1 MTSIENSLTNQKR
14 DLLKLLLNKKGINLQ
29 TETIL
34 PRPNS
39 EPAPLSFGQEQLW
52 FLSQIQDNTTYNL
65 PLALQISGS
74 LNISVL
80 EQVITEIVRRH
91 EILRTNFQQIEGK
104 NLQVIRPEINISL
117 QVINLEQIT
126 AKQQLQNVER
136 LINQETDKIFNLSED
151 DLFQSTLYQLNQNSY
166 ILLLNMH
173 HIISDGW
180 SIGILLQELS
190 TLYGAYLAGNKSPL
204 PDLQIQYADY
214 AIWQKEK
221 FTSEIRE
228 KQLNY
233 WKQQLADIPPLL
245 ELPTDKPRP
254 PIQSFRGGIW
264 EFSINS
270 NLSQKIRTLT
280 QQSDATLFMTML
292 AAFVILLYR
301 CSGQDDILIG
311 SPMAGRNRQEIQSL
325 IGYFVNTVVLR
336 TKLTGNPNFREILNQ
351 VRQVATD
358 AHNYQDI
365 PYNQVVEALNP
376 QRNLSYNPV
385 FQILFDLQH
394 SLTDKLQLPGLTLQP
409 FLGEHSTSKFDLS
422 LIIEDRGTELI
433 GAWEYSSDLFTQEAI
448 SRITENFQTLLNG
461 IVNNPETPINQLPI
475 ISAFEQQQILEK
487 WNNTQ
492 QDYPESFCIHELFT
506 QQVIKTPDAIAVKFG
521 NQQLTYTQL
530 NQKANQLANYLQNC
544 GVTSEVLVGLYL
556 ERSLD
561 ILIAILAILKAGG
574 AYLPL
579 DPKYPQTR
587 LTDILNDSQVSIIL
601 TQEKLLTSL
610 SSPLPRGETPLTPY
624 QGKIILLDTDLTI
637 ISQQNIETPISAIKP
652 DNLAYVI
659 YTSGS
664 TGKPKGVMITHQ
676 NIVNHATSIID
687 KYQINSHDRILQF
700 TTFIFDVAAE
710 EIFPA
715 WLSGATLIICPQE
728 MVTNLIEFSQFLA
741 QESLTVV
748 NLPTPYWQ
756 EWVLEIDRKI
766 SQIPDSLRLVIT
778 GSDQVL
784 PEKLALWQKLVT
796 EKRQNIQ
803 WINAYGL
810 TETTITSTVY
820 QLPVNYQLNT
830 THSVPIGR
838 PIANTEIYILD
849 QNLQPVPIGI
859 PGELHIGGA
868 GLARGYLNRKQLTN
882 EKFISNPIS
891 SSKSSRLYKT
901 GDLARYLPDGNI
913 EFLGRIDYQV
923 KIRGFRIELGEI
935 EAVLA
940 QHPLVKSSAVIV
952 REIQPGNKQLIAY
965 VVTEDHSNIQQDLR
979 SFLKQNLPDYML
991 PAFFVRLAE
1000 LPLTPTGKINRRA
1013 LSALMLE
1020 LNHEIDYIL
1029 PRNPL
1034 EQKLAEIWCQVL
1046 GLEKVSVEENFFNLG
1061 GHSLATIQII
1071 SRIRET
1077 LEIDLP
1083 LQYLFTEPTIAGLTK
1098 IINQLLQT
1106 ADHITPIDDFYIDA
1120 ILDSSI
1126 KPQNLPQQFTNQL
1139 QHILLTGATGFLGV
1153 HLLHELL
1160 EKTSANIHC
1169 LVRAENVSE
1178 ARNKLK
1184 NKLSFYQLWN
1194 EQDSQRIIPIIGNLE
1209 KNLLGLSEKEF
1220 QDLASQIDMIYHSG
1234 ASVNLIYPYSVL
1246 KPANVLGTQEILRLA
1261 SQIKIKPVH
1270 FVSTTSVFCPE
1281 NYPENEVLLESDPLD
1296 YYQGLVGGYPQSKWV
1311 AEKLVMQ
1318 ARERGL
1324 PVTIYRAAR
1333 IIGHS
1338 QIGICNTEDL
1348 FSRII
1353 TTCMQLGATPNID
1366 WEDNLTPV
1374 DYVSQAI
1381 VYLSFQKE
1389 SLGKAFHLLNPQIIS
1404 MNHLFNLIRKLGY
1417 QLPQISYDQWYY
1429 QLINLMQKSADKKL
1443 EIMSAFFPPTSQQ
1456 KIPEPKFD
1464 YQNTVK
1470 GLFGA
1475 NINCPPINENLLSQ
1489 YFKNDNFIY
1498 SK

>member
-1 MTSIENSLTNQKR
+1 MTSTENSLTNQKR

-29 TETIL
+29 TEIIL

-39 EPAPLSFGQEQLW
+39 EPAPLSFSQEQLW
-52 FLSQIQDNTTYNL
+52 FLSQMQDNTTYNM

-80 EQVITEIVRRH
+80 EQAITEIVRRH
-91 EILRTNFQQIEGK
+91 EILRTNFQQIEAK

-117 QVINLEQIT
+117 QVINLDQIP
-126 AKQQLQNVER
+126 AKQQLQNVQQ
-136 LINQETDKIFNLSED
+136 LINQEIDKIFNLSED

-166 ILLLNMH
+166 VLLLNMH

-180 SIGILLQELS
+180 STGILLQELS
-190 TLYGAYLAGNKSPL
+190 TLYRAYLAGNKSPL

-214 AIWQKEK
+214 AIWQKQK

-233 WKQQLADIPPLL
+233 WKEQLADIPPLL

-301 CSGQDDILIG
+301 YSGQDDILIG

-336 TKLTGNPNFREILNQ
+336 TKLTGNPNFREVLNQ
-351 VRQVATD
+351 VRQVATN

-394 SLTDKLQLPGLTLQP
+394 SLTDKLQLPGLTLQT

-422 LIIEDRGTELI
+422 LIIEDRDTELI
-433 GAWEYSSDLFTQEAI
+433 GVWEYSSDLFTQETI
-448 SRITENFQTLLNG
+448 SRMTENFQTLLNG
-461 IVNNPETPINQLPI
+461 IVNNPEIPINQLPI

-492 QDYPESFCIHELFT
+492 QDDPESFCIHELFA

-579 DPKYPQTR
+579 DPKYPQSR
-587 LTDILNDSQVSIIL
+587 LADILDDSQVSIIL

-610 SSPLPRGETPLTPY
+610 SSPFTPY
-624 QGKIILLDTDLTI
+624 QGKIILLDRDLTI
-637 ISQQNIETPISAIKP
+637 ISQQNIEIPSSGIKP

-710 EIFPA
+710 EIFTT
-715 WLSGATLIICPQE
+715 WLSGATLIMRPQE
-728 MVTNLIEFSQFLA
+728 MFTNLIEFSQFLG

-748 NLPTPYWQ
+748 NLPAPYWQ
-756 EWVLEIDRKI
+756 EWVLEIDRKV

-784 PEKLALWQKLVT
+784 LEKLALWQKLVA
-796 EKRQNIQ
+796 EKGQNIQ

-830 THSVPIGR
+830 TYSVPIGR

-849 QNLQPVPIGI
+849 QNLQLVPIGI

-882 EKFISNPIS
+882 EKFISNPIP

-913 EFLGRIDYQV
+913 EFLGRIDDQV

-940 QHPLVKSSAVIV
+940 QHSLVKSSAVIV
-952 REIQPGNKQLIAY
+952 REIQPGNKQLVAY

-1020 LNHEIDYIL
+1020 LNHETDYIL
-1029 PRNPL
+1029 PRHPL

-1098 IINQLLQT
+1098 VINQLLQT
-1106 ADHITPIDDFYIDA
+1106 ADHITLSDDFYVDA

-1126 KPQNLPQQFTNQL
+1126 KPQNPSQQFTNKL

-1194 EQDSQRIIPIIGNLE
+1194 EQYSQRIIPIIGNLE

-1220 QDLASQIDMIYHSG
+1220 QYLASQIDIIYHNG

-1296 YYQGLVGGYPQSKWV
+1296 YYQGLGGGYRQSKWV

-1338 QIGICNTEDL
+1338 QIGICNPEDL

-1404 MNHLFNLIRKLGY
+1404 MNHLFNLMRQLGY
-1417 QLPQISYDQWYY
+1417 QLPQISYEEWYS

-1475 NINCPPINENLLSQ
+1475 NINCPPINEKLLSQ

-1498 SK
+1498 ST

>member
-126 AKQQLQNVER
+126 AKQQLQNVQQ
-136 LINQETDKIFNLSED
+136 LINQEIDKIFNLSED

-756 EWVLEIDRKI
+756 EWVLEIDRKV

-952 REIQPGNKQLIAY
+952 REIQPGNKQLVAY

-1077 LEIDLP
+1077 LKIDLP

-1106 ADHITPIDDFYIDA
+1106 ADHITPIDDFYVDA

>member
-756 EWVLEIDRKI
+756 EWVLEIDRKV

-1126 KPQNLPQQFTNQL
+1126 KPQNLPQQSTNQL
-1139 QHILLTGATGFLGV
+1139 QHIFLTGATGFLGV

-1169 LVRAENVSE
+1169 LVQAENVSE

>member
-104 NLQVIRPEINISL
+104 NLQIIRPEINISL

-126 AKQQLQNVER
+126 AKQQLQNVQQ

-280 QQSDATLFMTML
+280 QQSDATLFMIML

-365 PYNQVVEALNP
+365 PYNQVVEVLNP

-492 QDYPESFCIHELFT
+492 QDYPESFCIHELLT

-624 QGKIILLDTDLTI
+624 QGKIILLDTDSTI

-676 NIVNHATSIID
+676 NIINHATSIID

-952 REIQPGNKQLIAY
+952 REIQPGNKQLVAY

-1020 LNHEIDYIL
+1020 LNHETDYIL

-1106 ADHITPIDDFYIDA
+1106 ADHITFTDDFYIDA

-1126 KPQNLPQQFTNQL
+1126 KPQNLPQQFTNNL

-1194 EQDSQRIIPIIGNLE
+1194 EQNSQRIIPIIGNLE

-1220 QDLASQIDMIYHSG
+1220 QDLASQIDVIYHNG

-1296 YYQGLVGGYPQSKWV
+1296 YYQGLVSGYPQSKWV

-1404 MNHLFNLIRKLGY
+1404 MNHLFNLIRELGY
-1417 QLPQISYDQWYY
+1417 QLPQISYDQWYS
-1429 QLINLMQKSADKKL
+1429 QLINLMQKSDKKL

-1475 NINCPPINENLLSQ
+1475 NINCPPINKNLLSQ

>member
-1 MTSIENSLTNQKR
+1 
-14 DLLKLLLNKKGINLQ
+14 
-29 TETIL
+29 
-34 PRPNS
+34 
-39 EPAPLSFGQEQLW
+39 
-52 FLSQIQDNTTYNL
+52 
-65 PLALQISGS
+65 
-74 LNISVL
+74 
-80 EQVITEIVRRH
+80 
-91 EILRTNFQQIEGK
+91 
-104 NLQVIRPEINISL
+104 
-117 QVINLEQIT
+117 
-126 AKQQLQNVER
+126 
-136 LINQETDKIFNLSED
+136 
-151 DLFQSTLYQLNQNSY
+151 
-166 ILLLNMH
+166 
-173 HIISDGW
+173 
-180 SIGILLQELS
+180 
-190 TLYGAYLAGNKSPL
+190 
-204 PDLQIQYADY
+204 
-214 AIWQKEK
+214 
-221 FTSEIRE
+221 
-228 KQLNY
+228 
-233 WKQQLADIPPLL
+233 
-245 ELPTDKPRP
+245 
-254 PIQSFRGGIW
+254 
-264 EFSINS
+264 
-270 NLSQKIRTLT
+270 
-280 QQSDATLFMTML
+280 MTML

-351 VRQVATD
+351 VPQVATD

-409 FLGEHSTSKFDLS
+409 FLGEHSISKFDLS

-433 GAWEYSSDLFTQEAI
+433 GAWEYSSDLFTQETI

-952 REIQPGNKQLIAY
+952 REIQPGNKQLVAY

-1077 LEIDLP
+1077 LKIDLP

-1106 ADHITPIDDFYIDA
+1106 ADHITPIDDFYVDA

-1126 KPQNLPQQFTNQL
+1126 KPQNLPQQSTNQL
-1139 QHILLTGATGFLGV
+1139 QHIFLTGATGFLGV

-1404 MNHLFNLIRKLGY
+1404 MNHLFNLIRELGY

>member
-756 EWVLEIDRKI
+756 EWVLEIDRKV

-952 REIQPGNKQLIAY
+952 REIQPGNKQLVAY

-1077 LEIDLP
+1077 LKIDLP

-1106 ADHITPIDDFYIDA
+1106 ADHITPIDDFYVDA

-1489 YFKNDNFIY
+1489 YFKNDNFIH

>member
-104 NLQVIRPEINISL
+104 NLQIIRPEINISL

-126 AKQQLQNVER
+126 AKQQLQNVQQ

-280 QQSDATLFMTML
+280 QQSDATLFMIML

-365 PYNQVVEALNP
+365 PYNQVVEVLNP

-492 QDYPESFCIHELFT
+492 QDYPESFCIHELLT

-676 NIVNHATSIID
+676 NIINHATSIID

-849 QNLQPVPIGI
+849 Q
-859 PGELHIGGA
+859 
-868 GLARGYLNRKQLTN
+868 
-882 EKFISNPIS
+882 
-891 SSKSSRLYKT
+891 
-901 GDLARYLPDGNI
+901 
-913 EFLGRIDYQV
+913 
-923 KIRGFRIELGEI
+923 
-935 EAVLA
+935 
-940 QHPLVKSSAVIV
+940 
-952 REIQPGNKQLIAY
+952 
-965 VVTEDHSNIQQDLR
+965 
-979 SFLKQNLPDYML
+979 
-991 PAFFVRLAE
+991 
-1000 LPLTPTGKINRRA
+1000 
-1013 LSALMLE
+1013 
-1020 LNHEIDYIL
+1020 
-1029 PRNPL
+1029 
-1034 EQKLAEIWCQVL
+1034 
-1046 GLEKVSVEENFFNLG
+1046 
-1061 GHSLATIQII
+1061 
-1071 SRIRET
+1071 
-1077 LEIDLP
+1077 
-1083 LQYLFTEPTIAGLTK
+1083 
-1098 IINQLLQT
+1098 
-1106 ADHITPIDDFYIDA
+1106 
-1120 ILDSSI
+1120 
-1126 KPQNLPQQFTNQL
+1126 
-1139 QHILLTGATGFLGV
+1139 
-1153 HLLHELL
+1153 
-1160 EKTSANIHC
+1160 
-1169 LVRAENVSE
+1169 
-1178 ARNKLK
+1178 
-1184 NKLSFYQLWN
+1184 
-1194 EQDSQRIIPIIGNLE
+1194 
-1209 KNLLGLSEKEF
+1209 
-1220 QDLASQIDMIYHSG
+1220 
-1234 ASVNLIYPYSVL
+1234 
-1246 KPANVLGTQEILRLA
+1246 
-1261 SQIKIKPVH
+1261 
-1270 FVSTTSVFCPE
+1270 
-1281 NYPENEVLLESDPLD
+1281 
-1296 YYQGLVGGYPQSKWV
+1296 
-1311 AEKLVMQ
+1311 
-1318 ARERGL
+1318 
-1324 PVTIYRAAR
+1324 
-1333 IIGHS
+1333 
-1338 QIGICNTEDL
+1338 
-1348 FSRII
+1348 
-1353 TTCMQLGATPNID
+1353 
-1366 WEDNLTPV
+1366 
-1374 DYVSQAI
+1374 
-1381 VYLSFQKE
+1381 
-1389 SLGKAFHLLNPQIIS
+1389 
-1404 MNHLFNLIRKLGY
+1404 
-1417 QLPQISYDQWYY
+1417 
-1429 QLINLMQKSADKKL
+1429 
-1443 EIMSAFFPPTSQQ
+1443 
-1456 KIPEPKFD
+1456 
-1464 YQNTVK
+1464 
-1470 GLFGA
+1470 
-1475 NINCPPINENLLSQ
+1475 
-1489 YFKNDNFIY
+1489 
-1498 SK
+1498 

>member
-117 QVINLEQIT
+117 QVINLDQIT

-409 FLGEHSTSKFDLS
+409 FLGEHSISKFDLS

-433 GAWEYSSDLFTQEAI
+433 GAWEYSSDLFTQETI

-492 QDYPESFCIHELFT
+492 QDYPESFCIHELLT

-952 REIQPGNKQLIAY
+952 REIQPGNKQLVAY

-1020 LNHEIDYIL
+1020 LNHETDYIL

-1077 LEIDLP
+1077 LKIDLP

-1106 ADHITPIDDFYIDA
+1106 ADHITPIDDFYVDV

-1194 EQDSQRIIPIIGNLE
+1194 EQHSQRIIPIIGNLE
-1209 KNLLGLSEKEF
+1209 KNLLGLSEKKF
-1220 QDLASQIDMIYHSG
+1220 QDLASQIDAIYHNG

>member
-385 FQILFDLQH
+385 FQILFDLQR

-756 EWVLEIDRKI
+756 EWVLEIDRKV

-952 REIQPGNKQLIAY
+952 REIQPGNKQLVAY

-1077 LEIDLP
+1077 LKIDLP

-1106 ADHITPIDDFYIDA
+1106 ADHITPIDDFYVDA

>member
-1 MTSIENSLTNQKR
+1 
-14 DLLKLLLNKKGINLQ
+14 
-29 TETIL
+29 
-34 PRPNS
+34 
-39 EPAPLSFGQEQLW
+39 
-52 FLSQIQDNTTYNL
+52 
-65 PLALQISGS
+65 
-74 LNISVL
+74 
-80 EQVITEIVRRH
+80 
-91 EILRTNFQQIEGK
+91 
-104 NLQVIRPEINISL
+104 
-117 QVINLEQIT
+117 
-126 AKQQLQNVER
+126 
-136 LINQETDKIFNLSED
+136 
-151 DLFQSTLYQLNQNSY
+151 
-166 ILLLNMH
+166 
-173 HIISDGW
+173 
-180 SIGILLQELS
+180 
-190 TLYGAYLAGNKSPL
+190 
-204 PDLQIQYADY
+204 
-214 AIWQKEK
+214 
-221 FTSEIRE
+221 
-228 KQLNY
+228 
-233 WKQQLADIPPLL
+233 
-245 ELPTDKPRP
+245 
-254 PIQSFRGGIW
+254 
-264 EFSINS
+264 
-270 NLSQKIRTLT
+270 
-280 QQSDATLFMTML
+280 
-292 AAFVILLYR
+292 
-301 CSGQDDILIG
+301 
-311 SPMAGRNRQEIQSL
+311 MAGRNRQEIQSL

-475 ISAFEQQQILEK
+475 ISAFEQQQILEN

-492 QDYPESFCIHELFT
+492 QDDPESFCIHELFA

-756 EWVLEIDRKI
+756 EWVLEIDRKV

-952 REIQPGNKQLIAY
+952 REIQPGNKQLVAY

-979 SFLKQNLPDYML
+979 SFLKKNLPDYML

-1077 LEIDLP
+1077 LKIDLP

-1106 ADHITPIDDFYIDA
+1106 ADHITPIDDFYVDA

-1194 EQDSQRIIPIIGNLE
+1194 EQHSQRIIPIIGNLE

-1220 QDLASQIDMIYHSG
+1220 QDLASQIDVTYHNG

-1489 YFKNDNFIY
+1489 YFKNDNFIH

>member
-1 MTSIENSLTNQKR
+1 MTSIENSLTNKKR

-104 NLQVIRPEINISL
+104 NLQIIRPEINISL

-126 AKQQLQNVER
+126 AKQQLQNVQQ

-280 QQSDATLFMTML
+280 QQSDATLFMIML

-365 PYNQVVEALNP
+365 PYNQVVEVLNP

-433 GAWEYSSDLFTQEAI
+433 GAWEYSSDLFTQETI

-492 QDYPESFCIHELFT
+492 QDYPESFCIHELLT

-624 QGKIILLDTDLTI
+624 QGKIILLDTDSTI

-676 NIVNHATSIID
+676 NIINHATSIID

-952 REIQPGNKQLIAY
+952 REIQPGNKQLVAY

-1020 LNHEIDYIL
+1020 LNHETDYIL

-1106 ADHITPIDDFYIDA
+1106 ADHITFTDDFYIDA

-1126 KPQNLPQQFTNQL
+1126 KPQNLPQQFTNNL

-1194 EQDSQRIIPIIGNLE
+1194 EQNSQRIIPIIGNLE

-1220 QDLASQIDMIYHSG
+1220 QDLASQIDVIYHNG

-1296 YYQGLVGGYPQSKWV
+1296 YYQGLVSGYPQSKWV

-1404 MNHLFNLIRKLGY
+1404 MNHLFNLIRELGY
-1417 QLPQISYDQWYY
+1417 QLPQISYDQWYS
-1429 QLINLMQKSADKKL
+1429 QLINLMQKSDKKL

-1475 NINCPPINENLLSQ
+1475 NINCPPINKNLLSQ

>member
-433 GAWEYSSDLFTQEAI
+433 GAWEYSSDLFTQETI
-448 SRITENFQTLLNG
+448 SRMTENFQTLLNG

-756 EWVLEIDRKI
+756 EWVLEIDRKV

-952 REIQPGNKQLIAY
+952 REIQPGNKQLVAY

-1077 LEIDLP
+1077 LKIDLP

-1106 ADHITPIDDFYIDA
+1106 ADHITPIDDFYVDA

>member
-756 EWVLEIDRKI
+756 EWVLEIDRKV

-1077 LEIDLP
+1077 LKIDLP

-1126 KPQNLPQQFTNQL
+1126 KPQNLPQQSTNQL
-1139 QHILLTGATGFLGV
+1139 QHIFLTGATGFLGV

>member
-104 NLQVIRPEINISL
+104 NLQIIRPEINISL

-126 AKQQLQNVER
+126 AKQQLQNVQQ

-280 QQSDATLFMTML
+280 QQSDATLFMIML

-365 PYNQVVEALNP
+365 PYNQVVEVLNP

-492 QDYPESFCIHELFT
+492 QDYPESFCIHELLT

-676 NIVNHATSIID
+676 NIINHATSIID

-952 REIQPGNKQLIAY
+952 REIQPGNKQLVAY

-979 SFLKQNLPDYML
+979 SFLKKNLPDYML

-1077 LEIDLP
+1077 LKIDLP

-1106 ADHITPIDDFYIDA
+1106 ADHITPIDDFYVDA

-1194 EQDSQRIIPIIGNLE
+1194 EQHSQRIIPIIGNLE

-1220 QDLASQIDMIYHSG
+1220 QDLASQIDVIYHNG

-1296 YYQGLVGGYPQSKWV
+1296 YYQGLVSGYPQSKWV

-1404 MNHLFNLIRKLGY
+1404 MNHLFNLIRELGY

>member
-1 MTSIENSLTNQKR
+1 
-14 DLLKLLLNKKGINLQ
+14 
-29 TETIL
+29 
-34 PRPNS
+34 
-39 EPAPLSFGQEQLW
+39 
-52 FLSQIQDNTTYNL
+52 
-65 PLALQISGS
+65 
-74 LNISVL
+74 
-80 EQVITEIVRRH
+80 
-91 EILRTNFQQIEGK
+91 
-104 NLQVIRPEINISL
+104 
-117 QVINLEQIT
+117 
-126 AKQQLQNVER
+126 
-136 LINQETDKIFNLSED
+136 
-151 DLFQSTLYQLNQNSY
+151 
-166 ILLLNMH
+166 
-173 HIISDGW
+173 
-180 SIGILLQELS
+180 
-190 TLYGAYLAGNKSPL
+190 
-204 PDLQIQYADY
+204 
-214 AIWQKEK
+214 
-221 FTSEIRE
+221 
-228 KQLNY
+228 
-233 WKQQLADIPPLL
+233 
-245 ELPTDKPRP
+245 
-254 PIQSFRGGIW
+254 
-264 EFSINS
+264 
-270 NLSQKIRTLT
+270 
-280 QQSDATLFMTML
+280 
-292 AAFVILLYR
+292 
-301 CSGQDDILIG
+301 
-311 SPMAGRNRQEIQSL
+311 
-325 IGYFVNTVVLR
+325 
-336 TKLTGNPNFREILNQ
+336 
-351 VRQVATD
+351 

-422 LIIEDRGTELI
+422 LIIEDGGTQLV
-433 GAWEYSSDLFTQEAI
+433 GVWEYSSDLFTQETI
-448 SRITENFQTLLNG
+448 TRITENFQTLLNG
-461 IVNNPETPINQLPI
+461 IVNNPEIPIKQLPI
-475 ISAFEQQQILEK
+475 ISAFEQQQILEN

-492 QDYPESFCIHELFT
+492 QDYPESFCIHELFA

-561 ILIAILAILKAGG
+561 ILIAILATLKAGG

-579 DPKYPQTR
+579 DPKYPQAR
-587 LTDILNDSQVSIIL
+587 LADILDDSQVSIIL
-601 TQEKLLTSL
+601 TQEKLLTSP
-610 SSPLPRGETPLTPY
+610 SSPLQTGETSLSPY

-652 DNLAYVI
+652 ENLAYVI

-700 TTFIFDVAAE
+700 TRFIFDVAAE

-715 WLSGATLIICPQE
+715 WLSGATLIMRPQE
-728 MVTNLIEFSQFLA
+728 MFTNLIEFSEFLG

-748 NLPTPYWQ
+748 NLPAPYWQ
-756 EWVLEIDRKI
+756 EWVLEIDRKV

-784 PEKLALWQKLVT
+784 PEKLALWQKLVA
-796 EKRQNIQ
+796 EKGQNIQ

-882 EKFISNPIS
+882 EKFISNPIP

-952 REIQPGNKQLIAY
+952 REIQPGNKELVAY

-1013 LSALMLE
+1013 LSALVLE
-1020 LNHEIDYIL
+1020 
-1029 PRNPL
+1029 
-1034 EQKLAEIWCQVL
+1034 
-1046 GLEKVSVEENFFNLG
+1046 
-1061 GHSLATIQII
+1061 
-1071 SRIRET
+1071 
-1077 LEIDLP
+1077 
-1083 LQYLFTEPTIAGLTK
+1083 
-1098 IINQLLQT
+1098 
-1106 ADHITPIDDFYIDA
+1106 
-1120 ILDSSI
+1120 LDSSI

-1169 LVRAENVSE
+1169 LVRAENVFE

-1194 EQDSQRIIPIIGNLE
+1194 EQHSQRIIPIIGNLE
-1209 KNLLGLSEKEF
+1209 KKLLGLSEKEF
-1220 QDLASQIDMIYHSG
+1220 QDLASQIDIIYHNG

-1246 KPANVLGTQEILRLA
+1246 KPTNVLGTQEILRLA

-1296 YYQGLVGGYPQSKWV
+1296 YYQGLLSGYPQSKWV

-1417 QLPQISYDQWYY
+1417 QLPQISYDEWYS

-1475 NINCPPINENLLSQ
+1475 NINCPPINEKLLSQ

>member
-1 MTSIENSLTNQKR
+1 MTSIENSLTNKKR

-104 NLQVIRPEINISL
+104 NLQIIRPEINISL

-126 AKQQLQNVER
+126 AKQQLQNVQQ

-280 QQSDATLFMTML
+280 QQSDATLFMIML

-365 PYNQVVEALNP
+365 PYNQVVEVLNP

-492 QDYPESFCIHELFT
+492 QDYPESFCIHELLT

-624 QGKIILLDTDLTI
+624 QGKIILLDTDSTI

-676 NIVNHATSIID
+676 NIINHATSIID

-952 REIQPGNKQLIAY
+952 REIQPGNKQLVAY

-1020 LNHEIDYIL
+1020 LNHETDYIL

-1106 ADHITPIDDFYIDA
+1106 ADHITFTDDFYIDA

-1126 KPQNLPQQFTNQL
+1126 KPQNLPQQFTNNL

-1194 EQDSQRIIPIIGNLE
+1194 EQHSQRIIPIIGNLE
-1209 KNLLGLSEKEF
+1209 KNLLGLSEKKF
-1220 QDLASQIDMIYHSG
+1220 QDLASQIDAIYHNG

>member
-117 QVINLEQIT
+117 QVINLDQIT
-126 AKQQLQNVER
+126 AKQQLKNVER
-136 LINQETDKIFNLSED
+136 LINQETDKILNLSED

-409 FLGEHSTSKFDLS
+409 FLGEHSISKFDLS

-433 GAWEYSSDLFTQEAI
+433 GAWEYSSDLFTQETI

-756 EWVLEIDRKI
+756 EWVLEIDRKV

-901 GDLARYLPDGNI
+901 GDLARYLPDRNI

-952 REIQPGNKQLIAY
+952 REIQPGNKQLVAY

-1077 LEIDLP
+1077 LKIDLP

-1106 ADHITPIDDFYIDA
+1106 ADHITPIDDFYVDA
-1120 ILDSSI
+1120 ILDYSI
-1126 KPQNLPQQFTNQL
+1126 KPQNLPQQSTNQL
-1139 QHILLTGATGFLGV
+1139 QHIFLTGATGFLGV

-1404 MNHLFNLIRKLGY
+1404 MNHLFNLIRELGY

-1489 YFKNDNFIY
+1489 YFKNYNFIY

>member
-433 GAWEYSSDLFTQEAI
+433 GAWEYSSYLFTQEAI
-448 SRITENFQTLLNG
+448 SRITENG

-756 EWVLEIDRKI
+756 EWVLEIDRKV

-952 REIQPGNKQLIAY
+952 REIQPGNKQLVAY

-1077 LEIDLP
+1077 LKIDLP

-1106 ADHITPIDDFYIDA
+1106 ADHITPIDDFYVDA

>member
-492 QDYPESFCIHELFT
+492 QDYPESFCIHELLT

-756 EWVLEIDRKI
+756 EWVLEIDRKV

-952 REIQPGNKQLIAY
+952 REIQPGNKQLVAY

-1126 KPQNLPQQFTNQL
+1126 KPQNLPQQSTNQL
-1139 QHILLTGATGFLGV
+1139 QHIFLTGATGFLGV

>member
-756 EWVLEIDRKI
+756 EWVLEIDRKV

-952 REIQPGNKQLIAY
+952 REIQPGNKQLVAY

-1000 LPLTPTGKINRRA
+1000 LSLTPTGKINRRA

-1077 LEIDLP
+1077 LKIDLP

-1106 ADHITPIDDFYIDA
+1106 ADHITPIDDFYVDA

>member
-117 QVINLEQIT
+117 QVINLDQIT

-756 EWVLEIDRKI
+756 EWVLEIDRKV

-952 REIQPGNKQLIAY
+952 REIQPRNKQLVAY

-1077 LEIDLP
+1077 LKIDLP

-1106 ADHITPIDDFYIDA
+1106 ADHITPIDDFYVDA

>member
-117 QVINLEQIT
+117 QVINLDQIT

-756 EWVLEIDRKI
+756 EWVLEIDRKV

-952 REIQPGNKQLIAY
+952 REIQPGNKQLVAY

-1077 LEIDLP
+1077 LKIDLP

-1106 ADHITPIDDFYIDA
+1106 ADHITPIDDFYVDA

>member
-117 QVINLEQIT
+117 QVINLDQIT
-126 AKQQLQNVER
+126 AKQQLKNVER

-409 FLGEHSTSKFDLS
+409 FLGEHSISKFDLS

-756 EWVLEIDRKI
+756 EWVLEIDRKV

-952 REIQPGNKQLIAY
+952 REIQPGNKQLVAY

-1077 LEIDLP
+1077 LKIDLP

-1106 ADHITPIDDFYIDA
+1106 ADHITPIDDFYVDA

-1126 KPQNLPQQFTNQL
+1126 KPQNLPQQSTNQL
-1139 QHILLTGATGFLGV
+1139 QHIFLTGATGFLGV

-1404 MNHLFNLIRKLGY
+1404 MNHLFNLIRELGY

>member
-1 MTSIENSLTNQKR
+1 MTSTENSLTNQKR

-29 TETIL
+29 TEIIL

-39 EPAPLSFGQEQLW
+39 EPAPLSFSQEQLW
-52 FLSQIQDNTTYNL
+52 FLSQIQDNATYNM

-80 EQVITEIVRRH
+80 EQAITEIVRRH
-91 EILRTNFQQIEGK
+91 EILRTNFQQIEGR

-117 QVINLEQIT
+117 QVINLDQIP
-126 AKQQLQNVER
+126 AKQQLQNVQQ
-136 LINQETDKIFNLSED
+136 LINQEIDKILNLSED
-151 DLFQSTLYQLNQNSY
+151 DLFQSTLYQLNKNSY
-166 ILLLNMH
+166 VLLLNMH

-180 SIGILLQELS
+180 STGILLQELS
-190 TLYGAYLAGNKSPL
+190 TLYAAYLAGNESPL

-214 AIWQKEK
+214 AIWQKQK
-221 FTSEIRE
+221 FTSEIRK

-233 WKQQLADIPPLL
+233 WQQQLADIPPLL

-254 PIQSFRGGIW
+254 PIQSFRGGIY

-301 CSGQDDILIG
+301 YSGQDDILIG

-336 TKLTGNPNFREILNQ
+336 TKLTENPNFREVLNQ
-351 VRQVATD
+351 VRQVATN

-422 LIIEDRGTELI
+422 LIIEDGGTQLI
-433 GAWEYSSDLFTQEAI
+433 GVWEYSSDLFTQETI
-448 SRITENFQTLLNG
+448 TRITENFQTLLNG
-461 IVNNPETPINQLPI
+461 IVNNPEIPIKQLPI
-475 ISAFEQQQILEK
+475 ISAFEQQQILEN

-492 QDYPESFCIHELFT
+492 QDYPESFCIHELFA

-561 ILIAILAILKAGG
+561 ILIAILATLKAGG

-579 DPKYPQTR
+579 DPKYPQAR
-587 LTDILNDSQVSIIL
+587 LADILDDSQVSIIL
-601 TQEKLLTSL
+601 TQEKLLTSP
-610 SSPLPRGETPLTPY
+610 SSPLQTGETSLSPY

-652 DNLAYVI
+652 ENLAYVI

-700 TTFIFDVAAE
+700 TRFIFDVAAE

-715 WLSGATLIICPQE
+715 WLSGATLIMRPQE
-728 MVTNLIEFSQFLA
+728 MFTNLIEFSEFLG

-748 NLPTPYWQ
+748 NLPAPYWQ
-756 EWVLEIDRKI
+756 EWVLEIDRKV

-784 PEKLALWQKLVT
+784 PEKLALWQKLVA
-796 EKRQNIQ
+796 EKGQNIQ

-882 EKFISNPIS
+882 EKFISNPIP

-901 GDLARYLPDGNI
+901 GDLTRYLPDGNI

-952 REIQPGNKQLIAY
+952 REIQPGNKELVAY

-979 SFLKQNLPDYML
+979 SFLKHNLPDYML

-1013 LSALMLE
+1013 LSALVLE
-1020 LNHEIDYIL
+1020 LNHETDYIL
-1029 PRNPL
+1029 PRHPL

-1071 SRIRET
+1071 SRIRQT

-1098 IINQLLQT
+1098 VINQLLQT
-1106 ADHITPIDDFYIDA
+1106 VDNITHTDDFYGDA

-1169 LVRAENVSE
+1169 LVRAENVFE

-1194 EQDSQRIIPIIGNLE
+1194 EQHSQRIIPIIGNLE
-1209 KNLLGLSEKEF
+1209 KKLLGLSEKEF
-1220 QDLASQIDMIYHSG
+1220 QDLASQIDIIYHNG

-1246 KPANVLGTQEILRLA
+1246 KPTNVLGTQEILRLA

-1296 YYQGLVGGYPQSKWV
+1296 YYQGLLSGYSQSKWV

-1417 QLPQISYDQWYY
+1417 QLPQISYDEWYS

-1475 NINCPPINENLLSQ
+1475 NINCPPINEKLLSQ

>member
-104 NLQVIRPEINISL
+104 NLQIIRPEINISL

-126 AKQQLQNVER
+126 AKQQLQNVQQ

-280 QQSDATLFMTML
+280 QQSDATLFMIML
-292 AAFVILLYR
+292 AAFLILLYR

-365 PYNQVVEALNP
+365 PYNQVVEVLNP

-433 GAWEYSSDLFTQEAI
+433 GAWEYSSDLFTQETI

-492 QDYPESFCIHELFT
+492 QDYPESFCIHELLT

-624 QGKIILLDTDLTI
+624 QGKIILLDTDSTI

-676 NIVNHATSIID
+676 NIINHATSIID

-952 REIQPGNKQLIAY
+952 REIQPGNKQLVAY

-1020 LNHEIDYIL
+1020 LNHETDYIL

-1106 ADHITPIDDFYIDA
+1106 ADHITFTDDFYIDA

-1126 KPQNLPQQFTNQL
+1126 KPQNLPQQFTNNL

-1194 EQDSQRIIPIIGNLE
+1194 EQNSQRIIPIIGNLE

-1220 QDLASQIDMIYHSG
+1220 QDLASQIDVIYHNG

-1296 YYQGLVGGYPQSKWV
+1296 YYQGLVSGYPQSKWV

-1404 MNHLFNLIRKLGY
+1404 MNHLFNLIRELGY
-1417 QLPQISYDQWYY
+1417 QLPQISYDQWYS
-1429 QLINLMQKSADKKL
+1429 QLINLMQKSDKKL

-1475 NINCPPINENLLSQ
+1475 NINCPPINKNLLSQ

>member
-117 QVINLEQIT
+117 QVINLDQIT
-126 AKQQLQNVER
+126 AKQQLKNVER

-756 EWVLEIDRKI
+756 EWVLEIDRKV

-952 REIQPGNKQLIAY
+952 REIQPGNKQLVAY

-979 SFLKQNLPDYML
+979 SFLKKNLPDYML

-1077 LEIDLP
+1077 LKIDLP

-1106 ADHITPIDDFYIDA
+1106 ADHITPIDDFYVDA

-1194 EQDSQRIIPIIGNLE
+1194 EQHSQRIIPIIGNLE

-1220 QDLASQIDMIYHSG
+1220 QDLASQIDVIYHNG

>member
-117 QVINLEQIT
+117 QVINLDQIT
-126 AKQQLQNVER
+126 AKQQLKNVER

-409 FLGEHSTSKFDLS
+409 FLGEHSISKFDLS

-433 GAWEYSSDLFTQEAI
+433 GAWEYSSDLFTQETI

-676 NIVNHATSIID
+676 NIVNNATSIID

-756 EWVLEIDRKI
+756 EWVLEIDRKV

-952 REIQPGNKQLIAY
+952 REIQPGNKQLVAY

-1077 LEIDLP
+1077 LKIDLP

-1106 ADHITPIDDFYIDA
+1106 ADHITPIDDFYVDA

-1126 KPQNLPQQFTNQL
+1126 KPQNLPQQSTNQL
-1139 QHILLTGATGFLGV
+1139 QHIFLTGATGFLGV

-1404 MNHLFNLIRKLGY
+1404 MNHLFNLIRELGY

>member
-117 QVINLEQIT
+117 QVINLDQIT
-126 AKQQLQNVER
+126 AKQQLQNVQQ

-280 QQSDATLFMTML
+280 QQSDATLFMIML

-365 PYNQVVEALNP
+365 PYNQVVEVLNP

-492 QDYPESFCIHELFT
+492 QDYPESFCIHELLT

-624 QGKIILLDTDLTI
+624 QGKIILLDTDSTI

-952 REIQPGNKQLIAY
+952 REIQPGNKQLVAY

-1020 LNHEIDYIL
+1020 LNHETDYIL

-1077 LEIDLP
+1077 LKIDLP

-1106 ADHITPIDDFYIDA
+1106 ADHITPIDDFYVDV

-1169 LVRAENVSE
+1169 LVQAENVSE

-1475 NINCPPINENLLSQ
+1475 NINCPPINKNLLSQ

>member
-409 FLGEHSTSKFDLS
+409 FLGEHSISKFDLS

-433 GAWEYSSDLFTQEAI
+433 GAWEYSSDLFTQETI

-756 EWVLEIDRKI
+756 EWVLEIDRKV

-952 REIQPGNKQLIAY
+952 REIQPGNKQLVAY

-1046 GLEKVSVEENFFNLG
+1046 GLEKVSVEENFFDLG

-1077 LEIDLP
+1077 LKIDLP

-1106 ADHITPIDDFYIDA
+1106 ADHITPIDDFYVDA

-1220 QDLASQIDMIYHSG
+1220 QDLASQIDVIYHNG

>member
-756 EWVLEIDRKI
+756 EWVLEIDRKV

-952 REIQPGNKQLIAY
+952 REIQPGNKQLVAY

-979 SFLKQNLPDYML
+979 SFLKKNLPDYML

-1077 LEIDLP
+1077 LKIDLP

-1106 ADHITPIDDFYIDA
+1106 ADHITPIDDFYVDA

-1489 YFKNDNFIY
+1489 YFKNDNFIH

>member
-756 EWVLEIDRKI
+756 EWVLEIDRKV

-952 REIQPGNKQLIAY
+952 REIQPGNKQLVAY

-1077 LEIDLP
+1077 LKIDLP

-1106 ADHITPIDDFYIDA
+1106 ADHITPIDDFYVDA

-1333 IIGHS
+1333 IISHS

>member
-385 FQILFDLQH
+385 FQILFDLQR

-756 EWVLEIDRKI
+756 EWVLEIDRKV

-952 REIQPGNKQLIAY
+952 REIQPGNKQLVAY

-1106 ADHITPIDDFYIDA
+1106 ADHITFTDDFYIDA

>member
-104 NLQVIRPEINISL
+104 NLQIIRPEINISL

-126 AKQQLQNVER
+126 AKQQLQNVQQ

-280 QQSDATLFMTML
+280 QQSDATLFMIML

-365 PYNQVVEALNP
+365 PYNQVVEVLNP

-433 GAWEYSSDLFTQEAI
+433 GAWEYSSDLFTQETI

-492 QDYPESFCIHELFT
+492 QDYPESFCIHELLT

-624 QGKIILLDTDLTI
+624 QGKIILLDTDSTI

-676 NIVNHATSIID
+676 NIINHATSIID

-952 REIQPGNKQLIAY
+952 REIQPGNKQLVAY

-1020 LNHEIDYIL
+1020 LNHETDYIL

-1106 ADHITPIDDFYIDA
+1106 ADHITFTDDFYIDA

-1126 KPQNLPQQFTNQL
+1126 KPQNLPQQFTNNL

-1194 EQDSQRIIPIIGNLE
+1194 EQNSQRIIPIIGNLE

-1220 QDLASQIDMIYHSG
+1220 QDLASQIDVIYHNG

-1296 YYQGLVGGYPQSKWV
+1296 YYQGLVSGYPQSKWV

-1404 MNHLFNLIRKLGY
+1404 MNHLFNLIRELGY
-1417 QLPQISYDQWYY
+1417 QLPQISYDQWYS
-1429 QLINLMQKSADKKL
+1429 QLINLMQKSDKKL

-1475 NINCPPINENLLSQ
+1475 NINCPPINKNLLSQ

>member
-336 TKLTGNPNFREILNQ
+336 TKLTGNPNFREILNE

-385 FQILFDLQH
+385 FQILFDIQH

-492 QDYPESFCIHELFT
+492 QDYPESFCIHELLT

-756 EWVLEIDRKI
+756 EWVLEIDRKV

-952 REIQPGNKQLIAY
+952 REIQPGNKQLVAY

-1077 LEIDLP
+1077 LKIDLP

-1106 ADHITPIDDFYIDA
+1106 ADHITPIDDFYVDA

>member
-952 REIQPGNKQLIAY
+952 REIQPGNKQLVAY

-1077 LEIDLP
+1077 LKIDLP

-1106 ADHITPIDDFYIDA
+1106 ADHITPIDDFYVDA

-1126 KPQNLPQQFTNQL
+1126 KPQNLPQQSTNQL
-1139 QHILLTGATGFLGV
+1139 QHIFLTGATGFLGV

>member
-1 MTSIENSLTNQKR
+1 
-14 DLLKLLLNKKGINLQ
+14 
-29 TETIL
+29 
-34 PRPNS
+34 
-39 EPAPLSFGQEQLW
+39 
-52 FLSQIQDNTTYNL
+52 
-65 PLALQISGS
+65 
-74 LNISVL
+74 
-80 EQVITEIVRRH
+80 
-91 EILRTNFQQIEGK
+91 LRTNFQQIEGK

-151 DLFQSTLYQLNQNSY
+151 DLFQSTLFQLNQNSY

-756 EWVLEIDRKI
+756 EWVLEIDRKV

-952 REIQPGNKQLIAY
+952 REIQPGNKQLVAY

-1077 LEIDLP
+1077 LKIDLP

-1106 ADHITPIDDFYIDA
+1106 ADHITPIDDFYVDA

-1220 QDLASQIDMIYHSG
+1220 QD
-1234 ASVNLIYPYSVL
+1234 LIYPYSVL